1 LAGKLERSFF
11 PGFVDDIKALPTLNL
26 QRRALQ
32 VFADLSNREFEGQ
45 PLDERPS
52 TGDLSD
58 CRKVYFDS
66 EDHRAPRYRFVYRLR
81 PNEIEA
87 VEVEGVAVGERK
99 GLEVYLEVARRLDRL
114 RDDS

>member
-1 LAGKLERSFF
+1 LTRQLERTFF
-11 PGFVDDIKALPTLNL
+11 PGFVTDIKALPSLNL

-32 VFADLSNREFEGQ
+32 IFTDLSNREFEGQ
-45 PLDERPS
+45 PLEDHPGI
-52 TGDLSD
+52 GDLSD

-87 VEVEGVAVGERK
+87 VEVEAVAVGERK
-99 GLEVYLEVARRLDRL
+99 GLEVYLEVARRLGRL
-114 RDDS
+114 LDDS